1 MKSYPCLIFVIFRCA
16 AFSFHLTFCRMYSA
30 SGYCQDYVLALISCV
45 QFRLIPWSSAFL
57 CTDNIAHCCDM
68 SYVNPDI
75 PNMKAISS
83 CKYTVNIINSEIDI
97 LVQFLQKHCQSIFK
111 PKVLCNHHQLINHKQ
126 ISFGLP
132 EAVQLW
138 SLWEIIRQALAL
150 RGRFVPQKWNTSG
163 ILRLPRISQFC
174 FHLFYCLKCEIWARF
189 TNINFSWVEGHFL
202 ALPKL
207 TRIFFFRKKAKQ
219 SNLKVYCNK

>member
-1 MKSYPCLIFVIFRCA
+1 MYNLDWSRDLQ
-16 AFSFHLTFCRMYSA
+16 LFC
-30 SGYCQDYVLALISCV
+30 ALIILPIVVIC
-45 QFRLIPWSSAFL
+45 
-57 CTDNIAHCCDM
+57 HM
-68 SYVNPDI
+68 SI
-75 PNMKAISS
+75 PNMKAISC

-111 PKVLCNHHQLINHKQ
+111 PKVICNHHQLINHKQ

-132 EAVQLW
+132 EAVQLQ
-138 SLWEIIRQALAL
+138 SKGNYTPGITL
-150 RGRFVPQKWNTSG
+150 RHWFVPQKWNTSG

-207 TRIFFFRKKAKQ
+207 TRICFFRKKAEQ